1 MRTEN
6 GIVLIGW
13 KHCGK
18 SAVGK
23 ILARRLG
30 FSFVD
35 TDALIETQTGQ
46 TARALFLAGGA
57 ERMAEAEAEACA
69 EALRG
74 NTGAAGLVIAT
85 GGAFCEN
92 PAAVGTLRGEG
103 IFCFLTA
110 DIAVLYRRNCKSAEE
125 AGEMPAFLR
134 GENPEARFRELY
146 ETRGEKYR
154 EIADITV
161 RSTEETDPEQTAE
174 AVLCKLRTEGYLPAG
189 I

>member
-1 MRTEN
+1 MRTEKV
-6 GIVLIGW
+6 IVLIGL

-69 EALRG
+69 EAP
-74 NTGAAGLVIAT
+74 GLVIAT

-110 DIAVLYRRNCKSAEE
+110 DFAVLYRRICKSAEE
-125 AGEMPAFLR
+125 EGEMPAFLR

-154 EIADITV
+154 KIADITV